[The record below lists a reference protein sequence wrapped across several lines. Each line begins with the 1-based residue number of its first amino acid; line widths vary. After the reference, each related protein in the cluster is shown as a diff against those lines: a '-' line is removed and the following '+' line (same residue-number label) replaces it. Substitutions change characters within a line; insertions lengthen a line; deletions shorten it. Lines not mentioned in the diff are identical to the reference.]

1 MAKAKKM
8 DTKILII
15 AVVLVLAAVLVLFG
29 GDLPGLTTTT
39 TTIASQ
45 TTTTIAPTTT
55 TTVAGDTCDDLCL
68 AADYSQGT
76 CRPAC
81 LGYEI
86 RSDDSGS
93 DCADIQ
99 KCCCKR

>member
-1 MAKAKKM
+1 MAKRKKM

-15 AVVLVLAAVLVLFG
+15 AVVLVLAAVLVLYG
-29 GDLPGLTTTT
+29 SDLPGSTTTT

-55 TTVAGDTCDDLCL
+55 TVIGDTCDDICL

-81 LGYEI
+81 LGYET
-86 RSDDSGS
+86 RNDESGS
-93 DCADIQ
+93 DCTDIQ
-99 KCCCKR
+99 KCCCK